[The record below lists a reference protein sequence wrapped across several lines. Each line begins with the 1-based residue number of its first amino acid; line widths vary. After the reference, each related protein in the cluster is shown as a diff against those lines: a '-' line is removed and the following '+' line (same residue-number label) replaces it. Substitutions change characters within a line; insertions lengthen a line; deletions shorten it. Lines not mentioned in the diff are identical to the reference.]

1 MASIQAVT
9 CRYGAVS
16 TMFAD
21 GRSVAMPHA
30 AGSGI
35 VVTVPGVFRLSL
47 IVC

>member
-1 MASIQAVT
+1 MPSIQAVMR
-9 CRYGAVS
+9 RYGAVS

-21 GRSVAMPHA
+21 GRSLAMPHA

-35 VVTVPGVFRLSL
+35 VVTVLGVFRLSL